1 MRHTFASRLAM
12 AGVDLLSIC
21 KLLGHQ
27 TLTMTM
33 RYAHFSPG
41 YLAQAVGKL
50 VGFGTDTKTS
60 TTVQVPQKKKILVFP
75 QVPSI
80 HQLAVK
86 TGP

>member
-1 MRHTFASRLAM
+1 M
-12 AGVDLLSIC
+12 AGVDLLSIS

-60 TTVQVPQKKKILVFP
+60 TTVLAPPQNTDKAAAWQIGN
-75 QVPSI
+75 SI
-80 HQLAVK
+80 FNPITIAKRL
-86 TGP
+86 G